1 MNLVKTIRSL
11 IGLGAG
17 LGVMM
22 ALTACTPFTRIQ
34 GDADTLSKLNGD
46 WLVKYVAG
54 KPLATMAK
62 EPQMI
67 FDTAHGTISGFDGCN
82 PIRGPYTFEGGRLKA
97 KIASGR
103 MACTS
108 DAAKQASA
116 AINDLLTN
124 GAEVVET
131 SLLKGHVL
139 MLRNNNAEIRLW
151 PTAASVK

>member
-1 MNLVKTIRSL
+1 MNAKKIIRSS
-11 IGLGAG
+11 IGLG
-17 LGVMM
+17 VVI
-22 ALTACTPFTRIQ
+22 ALTACTLFTRIQ
-34 GDADTLSKLNGD
+34 GDADTLPKLNGD

-54 KPLATMAK
+54 KPLAPMAK
-62 EPQMI
+62 EPQMV

-82 PIRGPYTFEGGRLKA
+82 PIRGSYTFEGGRLKA

-103 MACTS
+103 LACTS

-131 SLLKGHVL
+131 ALMKGHVL
-139 MLRNNNAEIRLW
+139 MLRNGTAEIRLA
-151 PTAASVK
+151 PTAAFVK

>member
-1 MNLVKTIRSL
+1 MT
-11 IGLGAG
+11 
-17 LGVMM
+17 
-22 ALTACTPFTRIQ
+22 
-34 GDADTLSKLNGD
+34 
-46 WLVKYVAG
+46 
-54 KPLATMAK
+54 
-62 EPQMI
+62 
-67 FDTAHGTISGFDGCN
+67 FDTAHGTISGFHGCN
-82 PIRGPYTFEGGRLKA
+82 PIRGPYTFEGSRLKA

-151 PTAASVK
+151 PTAAYVK